1 MIKLVPLELWGS
13 EGRRE
18 ATARGLSYTVEAAT
32 KELNINP
39 SEATAVIQGY
49 GNAGSISA
57 KLLNEKGY
65 KIIGVSDS
73 KGGAYNPK
81 GINILEVSDYKTKI
95 GSVKGFPNTEFIS
108 NKDLLEIECDVLVPA
123 ALEGVITEKN
133 ANNIKAKIIAEAA
146 KMGLL
151 LQRQMKYC
159 FRKEFS

>member
-18 ATARGLSYTVEAAT
+18 ATDRGLSYTVEAAT
-32 KELNINP
+32 KELNINS

-49 GNAGSISA
+49 GNAGSIAA
-57 KLLNEKGY
+57 KLLHEQGY

-73 KGGAYNPK
+73 KGGVFNME
-81 GINILEVSDYKTKI
+81 GISPLEVLIHKNQTGTVSNYPKAR
-95 GSVKGFPNTEFIS
+95 FIT
-108 NKDLLEIECDVLVPA
+108 NKDLLEIECDVLVPV